1 MNNVGRIVLARVS
14 SLVIDENDDDFLS
27 DISVQA
33 TRSNFNSRRIFLK
46 IVFVVTAGVVIV
58 SVIVAVYIVP
68 VIVTIV
74 VLSVANVTLCRSSK

>member
-1 MNNVGRIVLARVS
+1 MQLE
-14 SLVIDENDDDFLS
+14 VISTHEEAL
-27 DISVQA
+27 
-33 TRSNFNSRRIFLK
+33 FLK

-58 SVIVAVYIVP
+58 PVIVAVYIVP